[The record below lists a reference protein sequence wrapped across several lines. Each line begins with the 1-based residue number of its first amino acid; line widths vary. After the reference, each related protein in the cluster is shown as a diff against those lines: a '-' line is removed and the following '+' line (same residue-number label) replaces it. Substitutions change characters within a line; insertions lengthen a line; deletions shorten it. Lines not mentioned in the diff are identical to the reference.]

1 MLKQALC
8 FFSIVR
14 YIADPIRNEPK
25 NIGVIVVCPEMNF
38 GGGRFLISRSGV
50 AFGSSRYKLLQSLI
64 QGYHIELPGY
74 SQPSLFAPVPEQWT
88 QVELE
93 QLHRECTNLIQFT
106 KPAVALSEPTQLLD
120 DLYRDR
126 VQFRESRRKTSFSR
140 AVAFHAFQNKFSLY
154 GKLDWVQEDA
164 KIQINRDTYHFDLG
178 LGNRQLYYAIKTLSF
193 RNLDL
198 QRVEEAGGWYAL
210 IWPRVAEKTGAK
222 GLLLVE
228 PPKGIG
234 TTQDRFRR
242 VTEWVSEAGIKV
254 HDAKETNKL
263 AEELVAELVQK
274 TTHLHS

>member
-1 MLKQALC
+1 MLKQPLC

-14 YIADPIRNEPK
+14 YVADPIRNEPK

-50 AFGSSRYKLLQSLI
+50 AFGSSRYNLLQSLI
-64 QGYHIELPGY
+64 RGYQIELPGY
-74 SQPSLFAPVPEQWT
+74 NQPSLFAPVPIQWT

-93 QLHRECTNLIQFT
+93 QLHNECTNLIQFT

-120 DLYRDR
+120 ELYRDR
-126 VQFRESRRKTSFSR
+126 VQFRGSGRKTSFSR
-140 AVAFHAFQNKFSLY
+140 AVAFHAFRNKFSHH

-164 KIQINRDTYHFDLG
+164 EVQINRDTYHFDLG
-178 LGNRQLYYAIKTLSF
+178 IGNGQLYYAIKILSF

-210 IWPRVAEKTGAK
+210 IWPRVKEETDAK

-234 TTQDRFRR
+234 ITQDRYRR

-263 AEELVAELVQK
+263 AEELVTELIQK
-274 TTHLHS
+274 TSHLYS